1 MRANRVRALTVTL
14 IVALTLALAPIE
26 GTPAQDFPSRPV
38 RFVVPYAAGGSG
50 DLLARLLGNKLASI
64 DTGAKSRFQS

>member
-38 RFVVPYAAGGSG
+38 RFLVPYAAGGSG
-50 DLLARLLGNKLASI
+50 VLLARLLGN
-64 DTGAKSRFQS
+64 